1 MMTDADDLILFA
13 ELVQAGGFTALSC
26 QRDLPKSTISR
37 RITALESR
45 LGHRLLTR
53 TTRRLV
59 VTDFGQRMLDHAK
72 RLQEDWQEA
81 VAMAEH
87 EQDRPQGLLRV
98 SLPPDLSQV
107 DLASMLIQ
115 YSARYPD
122 VRVELDLSARRVDIL
137 AERFDLAVRIAGQ
150 LPDDS
155 TLVARKLCD
164 MTVHLYASAAYLRQ
178 FGHPQ
183 HPSDLLSHAC
193 LRLISSNGESLP
205 WRLQYQKSQKQTPK
219 EQQKQQ
225 QNIQSTQP
233 WEGLPTGPLSSN
245 SPALQRELAVN
256 GMGIVALAD
265 VLVAKEVSKGQLQP
279 VLSEWSLPTLT
290 VWCVTSGRRLLPA
303 KTRAFMKLLQQTLS
317 FDLEHRQSQSS
328 TQQ

>member
-1 MMTDADDLILFA
+1 MSDADDLILFA
-13 ELVQAGGFTALSC
+13 ELVQAGGFTALSR
-26 QRDLPKSTISR
+26 QLDLPKSTISR

-45 LGHRLLTR
+45 LGQRLLTR
-53 TTRRLV
+53 TTRRVV

-81 VAMAEH
+81 VAMAQH

-98 SLPPDLSQV
+98 SLPPDLSQI
-107 DLASMLIQ
+107 DLGSMLIQ

-122 VRVELDLSARRVDIL
+122 VRVELDLSARRVDLL

-164 MTVHLYASAAYLRQ
+164 MPVHLYASAAYLRQ
-178 FGHPQ
+178 FGNPEE
-183 HPSDLLSHAC
+183 PADLLKHAC
-193 LRLISSNGESLP
+193 LRLISSSGESVP
-205 WRLQYQKSQKQTPK
+205 WRLTHD
-219 EQQKQQ
+219 QQ
-225 QNIQSTQP
+225 QQQH
-233 WEGLPTGPLSSN
+233 WQGLPVGPLSSN

-265 VLVAKEVSKGQLQP
+265 ALVTSEVAQGRLEP
-279 VLSEWSLPTLT
+279 VLPHWSLPTLT
-290 VWCVTSGRRLLPA
+290 VWCVTPGRRLLPA
-303 KTRAFMKLLQQTLS
+303 KTRAFMDLLQSILALTS
-317 FDLEHRQSQSS
+317 KHG
-328 TQQ
+328 